1 VISLVDTRVLNA
13 VVIGHVDHG
22 KSTLLGRILL
32 DTGCIATDK
41 VEKVQEI
48 CKQKSVQFEPAFL
61 LDALK
66 EEQEQ
71 GVSIDTARFV
81 IDLGGVKLVLIDAPG
96 HIEFLKG
103 MASGASAADVGLLI
117 VDAMEGIK
125 AQTRRHCRILSLLG
139 VTETIVALNKMDCA
153 DYSQKHYEGLRR
165 ELQEMMEQYRMQC
178 TKFVPVSAL
187 TGENVVNTGGKQPW
201 YEGKPLAQELV
212 DIARTDESRQSDQS
226 NSSRNSFRMVLQDV
240 YRFDDQRYF
249 AGSVISGRVEPGQ
262 SVYFSPS
269 GKSSIVKSIIKFP
282 DQEAI
287 EGIVGDSLALTLENQ
302 IFVERGEV
310 ISFAHDVPDFGTRFR
325 ARVIWISNEPF
336 SEETQYLLK
345 IGTAE
350 TFCKLTLETD
360 FDYENQPAMGEFLE
374 GSVETLM
381 PIAFESTGALKS
393 FVLCSTYSTV
403 AAGVITDVC
412 ATLSPMPKTH
422 APVQL
427 QKNSVSRE
435 QREQKAGHRGC
446 VLWMTGISGAGKTTL
461 AQELESRLWADDCNA
476 VMLDGDNI
484 RHGLSSD
491 LDFSPSG
498 RAENIRRIAHMAKQ
512 FMTSGFISIVS
523 CISPQAMDRA
533 LAREI
538 IGADD
543 YIELFIYCPIEECQR
558 RDAKGLYKRAR
569 DGEIQSF
576 TGVAAPYQAPK
587 HPALRI
593 DSSCQSVAEEV
604 DLVLELLKDREVLYS
619 PTSSHVRARKMPL
632 E

>member
-1 VISLVDTRVLNA
+1 MISLVDQKVLNV

-32 DTGCIATDK
+32 ETGCIATDK
-41 VEKVQEI
+41 VDKVREI

-81 IDLGGVKLVLIDAPG
+81 IELDGVKLVLIDAPG
-96 HIEFLKG
+96 HVEFLKG

-117 VDAMEGIK
+117 VDAIEGIK
-125 AQTRRHCRILSLLG
+125 SQTRRHCRILSLLG
-139 VTETIVALNKMDCA
+139 VNETIVALNKMDSIK
-153 DYSQKHYEGLRR
+153 YSEQHYLRLR
-165 ELQEMMEQYRMQC
+165 YEMQEMMEQYQMRC
-178 TKFVPVSAL
+178 CKFVPISAL
-187 TGENVVNTGGKQPW
+187 AGDNVVGQSENMLW
-201 YEGKPLAQELV
+201 YDGQPLAREL
-212 DIARTDESRQSDQS
+212 IAIASASGAGTDEFDANQSS
-226 NSSRNSFRMVLQDV
+226 SFRMLLQDV

-249 AGSVISGRVEPGQ
+249 AGSVISGRLEPGQ

-269 GKSSIVKSIIKFP
+269 GKSSVVKSIVKFP
-282 DQEAI
+282 DQDAA
-287 EGIVGDSLALTLENQ
+287 VAVAGDSLAITLVNQ

-310 ISFAHDVPDFGTRFR
+310 VSFAHDVPDFGTRFR
-325 ARVIWISNEPF
+325 ARIVWISNEPF

-350 TFCKLTLETD
+350 TFCKFTLESD
-360 FDYENQPAMGEFLE
+360 FDYQNQTAMGEFLE

-381 PIAFESTGALKS
+381 PVAFESSGALKS

-403 AAGVITDVC
+403 AVGVITDVC
-412 ATLSPMPKTH
+412 ATLSPSAKTN

-427 QKNSVSRE
+427 QKNFVSRE
-435 QREQKAGHRGC
+435 QREQKFGHRGC

-461 AQELESRLWADDCNA
+461 AAELERRLWEHQCNA

-491 LDFSPSG
+491 LDFTPAG
-498 RAENIRRIAHMAKQ
+498 RAENIRRIAHLAQQ
-512 FMTSGFISIVS
+512 FMSAGLIAIVS

-543 YIELFIYCPIEECQR
+543 YIELYIYCPIEECQR
-558 RDAKGLYKRAR
+558 RDAKGLYKRAK
-569 DGEIQSF
+569 DGEIASF

-587 HPALRI
+587 HPALLLDTSR
-593 DSSCQSVAEEV
+593 QSVVEEV
-604 DLVLELLKDREVLYS
+604 ERVLALLSDRGVIDRSIGRTL
-619 PTSSHVRARKMPL
+619 
-632 E
+632 